1 MSRRLTRGGL
11 WAVGVLV
18 ALWLTLPT
26 LVVIPLS
33 FTGRASFH
41 FPPEEWS
48 LRWYERFAD
57 GDAGWLDATVTSLK
71 IALLSALAATALG
84 TAAAIGLHRWA
95 SRRSAQALRGLLLL
109 PMIVPGIVIAIGV
122 YALFLKLRLLGTT
135 LGFVCAH
142 AALGVPLVLVTV
154 TASLQ
159 ALDTQLERAAAS
171 LGAGPWVTARRV
183 TLPLIAPGVLS
194 GALFAFM
201 ASFDEVVIAL
211 FIKSPYLQTLPVQ
224 MFASMTRE
232 TDPTVAAAA
241 TLILLLTSILLV
253 TALLVL
259 GRRTRASLL
268 EAS

>member
-1 MSRRLTRGGL
+1 MSHRASRAAL
-11 WAVGVLV
+11 WAVGGLV

-26 LVVIPLS
+26 LVVIPIS
-33 FTGRASFH
+33 FSDQASFR
-41 FPPEEWS
+41 FPPRDWS
-48 LRWYERFAD
+48 LRWYERFFDD
-57 GDAGWLDATVTSLK
+57 GSGWLDAAVASLK
-71 IALLSALAATALG
+71 IGLLSALVATALG

-95 SRRSAQALRGLLLL
+95 RQRAAQTLRGLLLL
-109 PMIVPGIVIAIGV
+109 PMIVPGIVVAIGV
-122 YALFLKLRLLGTT
+122 YALFIKLRLLGTT

-142 AALGVPLVLVTV
+142 AVLGVPLVLVTV

-159 ALDTQLERAAAS
+159 ALDPQLERAAAS
-171 LGAGPWVTARRV
+171 LGAGPWTTARRV

-201 ASFDEVVIAL
+201 ASFDEVIIAL

-253 TALLVL
+253 AALLVL
-259 GRRTRASLL
+259 GRRARASLM
-268 EAS
+268 ETT